1 MWSGSGDVEML
12 QEPAHDCAASGTVL
26 ELPRAWYL
34 SDAAVCGYRGAK
46 LQQRFNKL
54 QADTAKKQEQ
64 SAAQLAELQ
73 RKLEDML
80 ASSSG
85 TDSAALQ
92 EALDRVS

>member
-1 MWSGSGDVEML
+1 M
-12 QEPAHDCAASGTVL
+12 
-26 ELPRAWYL
+26 
-34 SDAAVCGYRGAK
+34 YRGAK

-73 RKLEDML
+73 QKLEDTL

-85 TDSAALQ
+85 TDSTALQ